1 MSRIMD
7 KQTIAML
14 KKLKRCFMRERSRLK
29 IQSDAEDLA
38 RMYSEAA
45 STERAARQWDAAIAM
60 LEAEIRNA
68 KEKP

>member
-1 MSRIMD
+1 MLIMD

-14 KKLKRCFMRERSRLK
+14 HKLTRDFMRERYKLK

-38 RMYSEAA
+38 RMFSEGA
-45 STERAARQWDAAIAM
+45 STDRAMRQWDAAIAM
-60 LEAEIRNA
+60 LEAEIRKA